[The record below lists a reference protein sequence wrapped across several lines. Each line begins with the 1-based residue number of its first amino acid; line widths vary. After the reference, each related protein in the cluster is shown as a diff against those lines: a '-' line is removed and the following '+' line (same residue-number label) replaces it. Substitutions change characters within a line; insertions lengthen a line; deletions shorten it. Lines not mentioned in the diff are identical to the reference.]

1 MQIPNKIKLDEFIRD
16 ALMEDINYYDI
27 TTDNLIDEADV
38 SSSRF
43 ICKEDGV
50 LCGIEIAKRVFEI
63 LDHEIEFT
71 SLKSDSQQ
79 ICKGEVIAVASGK
92 TRSLLKGERTA
103 LNILQR
109 LSGIASKT
117 KRISNSVSGSGARV
131 VDTRKT
137 TPNLRFLE
145 KYAVK
150 CGGGYNHRYNL
161 SHSVMIKDN
170 HIKACGGIKNSVQ
183 KIRDSIGHTEKIEVE
198 VKDQNELIEALESK
212 VDIVMLDNMSPDEV
226 KSCTRI
232 CREMDERVVIE
243 VSGNIDEGNICE
255 YANAGVD
262 VISIGALTHSFK
274 SLDISMKL

>member
-1 MQIPNKIKLDEFIRD
+1 MQILNKMQLDKFIKD

-27 TTDNLIDEADV
+27 TTDNLIDEADI
-38 SSSRF
+38 SSARF

-50 LCGIEIAKRVFEI
+50 LCGIEIARRVFEV
-63 LDHEIEFT
+63 LDDEIEFT
-71 SLKSDSQQ
+71 SFKSDSQMV
-79 ICKGEVIAVASGK
+79 CKGDVLATVCGK
-92 TRSLLKGERTA
+92 TRTLLKGERTA

-117 KRISNSVSGSGARV
+117 RRMSDGLGESRARV

-137 TPNLRFLE
+137 TPNMRFLE

-170 HIKACGGIKNSVQ
+170 HIKACGGIKNAVQ
-183 KIRDSIGHTEKIEVE
+183 KIRSSIGHTEKIEVE
-198 VKDQNELIEALESK
+198 VKDEKELVQAIESN
-212 VDIVMLDNMSPDEV
+212 VDIVMLDNMSPDKV
-226 KSCTRI
+226 KGCVAI

-243 VSGNIDEGNICE
+243 VSGNIDEGNIEE
-255 YANAGVD
+255 YANTGVD